1 MEIENP
7 VTPETVTTLV
17 GNPVTG
23 TFTYTNEAN
32 VPVTLSRIS
41 SDVGNTITPGTDG
54 GAYFAGGGGG
64 STVKDIATFGPQDNQ
79 PPASN
84 FSTPYIVNATSPIPV
99 MQFPSTAQTTSIFSG
114 RIPSTYAGG
123 NIIVYLLSSASAITG
138 TVGWDVT
145 FERRV
150 AGSNM
155 AADAWATAQVV
166 TPVAVPGAVD
176 TAFEQSVTITAGAAG
191 TASLAAG
198 EMFRVRVRRTMDVG
212 LATGDA
218 NLYQV
223 YIREV

>member
-17 GNPVTG
+17 GNPITG

-32 VPVTLSRIS
+32 VPVTLFRIS
-41 SDVGNTITPGTDG
+41 ADVGNSIVPGTDG
-54 GAYFAGGGGG
+54 GAYYVGGGGG
-64 STVKDIATFGPQDNQ
+64 STVKDIAVFEPQDNQ

-84 FSTPYIVNATSPIPV
+84 FSTPFVINATSPIPV
-99 MQFPSTAQTTSIFSG
+99 LQFPSTAQTISIFTG
-114 RIPSTYAGG
+114 RVPSTYAGG
-123 NIIVYLLSSASAITG
+123 NIIARLLSSASAITG

-145 FERRV
+145 FQKIA
-150 AGSNM
+150 AGSVM
-155 AADAWATAQVV
+155 SADSWATAQVV
-166 TPVAVPGAVD
+166 TPVTVPGVLD

-198 EMFRVRVRRTMDVG
+198 DMFRFRVRRTMDVG